1 MVQPPRGHLLQHR
14 LAGGHGVAAVVADGG
29 GGGDLA
35 GALAVTHCNGEK
47 GGVFSFGVVFFFY
60 FSVVRQLCRTAR

>member
-1 MVQPPRGHLLQHR
+1 MAVVQPPRRHLLQHR

-35 GALAVTHCNGEK
+35 LTVPHWIGEK
-47 GGVFSFGVVFFFY
+47 VEFSVSVSLFFF
-60 FSVVRQLCRTAR
+60 F